1 MVERLSLAKQIL
13 DGSRRALAKGITAI
27 ESSRQDHRDTAD
39 EILQEL
45 LPHTGNS
52 IRIGISGAP
61 GVGKSTFIESFG
73 NHLVDIG
80 HNVAVL
86 AVDPSSVITGGSI
99 LGDKTRMQTFSSRE
113 NVFVRPSPAGDTLGG
128 VTRRTRESMLLC
140 EAAGFDVIIIE
151 TVGVGQSE
159 TIAADMV
166 DAFILLLLPSAGD
179 ELQGIKRGITELA
192 DIVLVNKA
200 DGDQKM
206 IAERTVQD
214 YRSALQFIKGRH
226 NAWQPVVFAC
236 SSLDGHGVTEVWGQ
250 LIEMQLALKESGEFE
265 THRAEQSLAWMWGE
279 TTALVLSDLK
289 DDPSVRESVISIEK
303 AVLSGAMHPKL
314 AARQLLEKFKGYT

>member
-1 MVERLSLAKQIL
+1 MVEKLSLVKQIL
-13 DGSRRALAKGITAI
+13 DGDRRALAKGITAI
-27 ESSRQDHRDTAD
+27 ESSRLDHRDSAD
-39 EILQEL
+39 ELLQKL

-80 HNVAVL
+80 HKVAVL
-86 AVDPSSVITGGSI
+86 AVDPSSVLTGGSI
-99 LGDKTRMQTFSSRE
+99 LGDKTRMQTFSMRE
-113 NVFVRPSPAGDTLGG
+113 NVFVRPSPAGETLGG
-128 VTRRTRESMLLC
+128 VTRRTRESLLLC

-159 TIAADMV
+159 TGAADMV

-200 DGDQKM
+200 DGEQLA
-206 IAERTVQD
+206 IAKRTAD
-214 YRSALQFIKGRH
+214 EYRSALQFIKARH
-226 NAWQPVVFAC
+226 SSWKPVVSVC
-236 SSLDGHGVTEVWGQ
+236 SAIDGHGVTEVWER
-250 LIEMQLALKESGEFE
+250 LVEMQLALKESGEFE
-265 THRAEQSLAWMWGE
+265 SHRAEQALAWMWGE
-279 TTALVLSDLK
+279 TAALVLSELK
-289 DDPSVRESVISIEK
+289 DNPEVRSSVLSIEK
-303 AVLSGAMHPKL
+303 AVFSGALHPTL
-314 AARQLLEKFKGYT
+314 AARRLLGKFKSTT